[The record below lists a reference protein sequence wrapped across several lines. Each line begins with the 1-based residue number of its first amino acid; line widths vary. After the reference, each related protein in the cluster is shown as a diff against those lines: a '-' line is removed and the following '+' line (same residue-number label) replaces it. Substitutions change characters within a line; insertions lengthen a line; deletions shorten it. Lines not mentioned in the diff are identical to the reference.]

1 MSGMLPIDRVR
12 AVAAKARGRFARER
26 RRFTRKQ
33 ALLDRTARAY
43 DDEPIDAVQQAER
56 EQVTG
61 RPTRGRR
68 RR

>member
-12 AVAAKARGRFARER
+12 AMAAQARGRFARER